1 MINDNSAS
9 EIKVMLKKIWL
20 ISFHRWIMRNCNGT
34 TKEHMDELLKA
45 ESDWETL

>member
-1 MINDNSAS
+1 MG
-9 EIKVMLKKIWL
+9 
-20 ISFHRWIMRNCNGT
+20 NCNDS